1 MTAMRAEIGQ
11 QPAALRATL
20 DALMPRGGEAA
31 ALARDCRQVLF
42 IARGTSDNAA
52 VYGSYLLQAHAGM
65 LATLASPSIA
75 TEYHARMDLS
85 GVLAVALSQSGATEE
100 IVETLD
106 WARVCG
112 ARTLAITNGAGSP
125 LTQVADVAFVT
136 AAGAELAVPATK
148 TFTTQLAALA
158 VLAIALGAD
167 LDPGLLWSVPDEI
180 EEMLAAP
187 PDLAPMV
194 SELAG
199 AGPGGRPPALLPRGT
214 TPGTP
219 GPRDGRL
226 GGNTPAA
233 RPASASPGGQP
244 PGTPRDGR
252 LGGNTPAARPASAS
266 PGGQPPGT
274 PRDGRLGGNTPAA
287 RPASPTMGVVVSGR
301 GHAYAAALELALK
314 LKEACYLHAMGLS
327 WADLLHGPI
336 AVVDAATP
344 AIIVAADSGPALPGS
359 IELARRVVAAG
370 ARAYAIGGG
379 PGLAEASSLAVPGP
393 RLPEWLAPLGLIV
406 PGQLLTEALSRRLG
420 IDPDSPRGLSK
431 VTQTA

>member
-1 MTAMRAEIGQ
+1 MTAGMTEPTAMRAEIAE

-20 DALMPRGGEAA
+20 DALLPQ
-31 ALARDCRQVLF
+31 ARDVAQLAGDGRQVLF

-52 VYGSYLLQAHAGM
+52 VYGGYLLQAQAGV

-75 TEYHARMDLS
+75 TAYHRRLDLS
-85 GVLAVALSQSGATEE
+85 GVLAVALSQSGETAE
-100 IVETLD
+100 IVETLA
-106 WARVCG
+106 WARGCG
-112 ARTLAITNGAGSP
+112 ARTVGITNRDGSALAAAADLALVTRAGP
-125 LTQVADVAFVT
+125 
-136 AAGAELAVPATK
+136 ERAVPATK

-158 VLAIALGAD
+158 VLALGLGAD
-167 LDPGLLWSVPDEI
+167 FDPGLLRGAPDEI
-180 EEMLAAP
+180 ERMLA
-187 PDLAPMV
+187 DGLDT
-194 SELAG
+194 ELEPIVAELSV
-199 AGPGGRPPALLPRGT
+199 GPGGRPPGT
-214 TPGTP
+214 L
-219 GPRDGRL
+219 RDGPP
-226 GGNTPAA
+226 GGDAPSA
-233 RPASASPGGQP
+233 RPPSPA
-244 PGTPRDGR
+244 T
-252 LGGNTPAARPASAS
+252 
-266 PGGQPPGT
+266 
-274 PRDGRLGGNTPAA
+274 
-287 RPASPTMGVVVSGR
+287 GVVVSGR

-336 AVVDAATP
+336 AVVDARTP

-379 PGLAEASSLAVPGP
+379 PGLAAVSSRAVPGP

>member
-1 MTAMRAEIGQ
+1 MTTEPTAMWTEIGQ
-11 QPAALRATL
+11 QPTALRATL
-20 DALMPRGGEAA
+20 DTLMPRGGEAT

-52 VYGSYLLQAHAGM
+52 VYGTYLLQAHAGM
-65 LATLASPSIA
+65 LATLASPSVA
-75 TEYHARMDLS
+75 TEYHSRMDLS

-100 IVETLD
+100 IVETLA
-106 WARVCG
+106 WARDCG
-112 ARTLAITNGAGSP
+112 ARTLAITNGGGSP

-167 LDPGLLWSVPDEI
+167 LDPGLLRSVPDEI
-180 EEMLAAP
+180 ERMLASP
-187 PDLAPMV
+187 PDVAPLV

-199 AGPGGRPPALLPRGT
+199 AG
-214 TPGTP
+214 
-219 GPRDGRL
+219 
-226 GGNTPAA
+226 
-233 RPASASPGGQP
+233 
-244 PGTPRDGR
+244 
-252 LGGNTPAARPASAS
+252 
-266 PGGQPPGT
+266 
-274 PRDGRLGGNTPAA
+274 
-287 RPASPTMGVVVSGR
+287 GVVVSGR

-314 LKEACYLHAMGLS
+314 LKEACYLRAMGLS

-336 AVVDAATP
+336 AVVDASTP

-379 PGLAEASSLAVPGP
+379 PGLAEVSSLAVPGP